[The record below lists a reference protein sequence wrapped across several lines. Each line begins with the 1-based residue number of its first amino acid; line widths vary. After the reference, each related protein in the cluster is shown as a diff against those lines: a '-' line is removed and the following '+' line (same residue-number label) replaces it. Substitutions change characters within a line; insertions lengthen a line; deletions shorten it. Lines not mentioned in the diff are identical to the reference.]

1 MTLMKYKG
9 ENQRGPAHRS
19 PYPVSRR
26 APPNDLVTTA
36 RLIAEAD
43 DALSI
48 QAAGK
53 LRSLA
58 EQLEALQ
65 EQARQILRQTEQSR
79 ELQRLPCA
87 FRKIPGHACHLYRR
101 FDGSTFF
108 SMIAPAE

>member
-1 MTLMKYKG
+1 MTLVKYKG

-26 APPNDLVTTA
+26 APPNDLVMTA

-65 EQARQILRQTEQSR
+65 KQARQILRQTEQSR
-79 ELQRLPCA
+79 ELAPCTLRFSQDSRA
-87 FRKIPGHACHLYRR
+87 CVSSLSPFRRQHVFLHDRTG
-101 FDGSTFF
+101 
-108 SMIAPAE
+108 